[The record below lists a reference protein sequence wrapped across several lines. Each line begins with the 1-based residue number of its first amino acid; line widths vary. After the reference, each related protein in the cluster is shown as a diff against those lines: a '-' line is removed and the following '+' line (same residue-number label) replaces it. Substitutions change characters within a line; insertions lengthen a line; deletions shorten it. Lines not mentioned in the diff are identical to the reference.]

1 MPISTKITALQ
12 LSFLFFLIFF
22 FNSIQIKANNTQPG
36 ENNILNSN
44 IDDSLEYNNY
54 LITSFNKYIN
64 LFQLQ
69 VEGKALLKTDY
80 GDISLRQHYNGNY
93 LKLAD
98 LSSRDDQFWQI
109 TFKKSIFGQL
119 GIIAKQNLI
128 LVSDSRNI
136 GINQLSRINGL
147 MGLEYSDESYY
158 NLSAVA
164 GLESNKLLGLNSQ
177 GQVISVKGG
186 WKNFSFDNVNTSG
199 NISGNWLKL
208 NLDRLDRDILAK
220 FNMFGRFSDDA
231 LLQTSIE
238 YKFLQNNLLSIASNS
253 EFIPIETRQE
263 NYINPKILID
273 YSISEKLALFLD
285 FNLNSNSINREY
297 KQSWKEFDYSNF
309 RRNIAQ
315 MEIAINSGLNWQWG
329 LLNHFVTVGFWNR
342 SESNT
347 LELADKNYSGELL
360 KYQNIENQRD
370 YQTNKFNLLYQTV
383 LNLSRNTNLSVNYNI
398 YLLQYDT
405 PSKQNFDDRDEFS
418 SIFKAIFNHR
428 FSRFT
433 NIEVSFENIQ
443 NHLVYLFSQRSNMNN
458 WNKIYRFSP
467 TVRYKNDFLQ
477 INPKLEVLANYT
489 IYDFANKSSASKSLS
504 LRNISYRDSILI
516 LFTEQIE
523 SRTQFK
529 YQMSDRSLL
538 NWHEFSE
545 YPQIRINEY
554 FIKSLFIRKYING
567 EIGIGCN
574 LFDYQQ
580 SKIQENLVDYDIM
593 SISPEVMI
601 AYRYRDWQL
610 RFNGWYE
617 FQYQNKNKINEIA
630 NMNLSINMFFN

>member
-1 MPISTKITALQ
+1 MPISNKKTALQ
-12 LSFLFFLIFF
+12 LSFLYLLIFF
-22 FNSIQIKANNTQPG
+22 FNSIQIKANNTQPSD
-36 ENNILNSN
+36 NKILNNS
-44 IDDSLEYNNY
+44 IDDSLDYNNY
-54 LITSFNKYIN
+54 LFTNFNKYIN

-69 VEGKALLKTDY
+69 VGGKALLKSDY

-109 TFKKSIFGQL
+109 TYKKSIFGRL

-147 MGLEYSDESYY
+147 MGLEYSDDANY

-177 GQVISVKGG
+177 GQVISVNGG
-186 WKNFSFDNVNTSG
+186 WKDFTFDNLNTSG
-199 NISGNWLKL
+199 NISANWLKL
-208 NLDRLDRDILAK
+208 NLDRLDRDIMAK
-220 FNMFGRFSDDA
+220 LNLFGRFGDDA

-238 YKFLQNNLLSIASNS
+238 YKFLQNNLLSISSNS

-297 KQSWKEFDYSNF
+297 KQSWKEFDYSSF
-309 RRNIAQ
+309 RRKIAQ

-329 LLNHFVTVGFWNR
+329 SLNHFVTVGFWNR

-347 LELADKNYSGELL
+347 LELADKNYSGDLL

-370 YQTNKFNLLYQTV
+370 YQTNKLNLLYQTI
-383 LNLSRNTNLSVNYNI
+383 LNLSRNTNLSVNYNV

-467 TVRYKNDFLQ
+467 IVRYKNDFLQ

-489 IYDFANKSSASKSLS
+489 IYDFANKLSATKSLS

-523 SRTQFK
+523 CRTQFK
-529 YQMSDRSLL
+529 YQMSERSLL
-538 NWHEFSE
+538 NWQEFSE
-545 YPQIRINEY
+545 YPQIRINEF
-554 FIKSLFIRKYING
+554 FIKSLFIRKYIKG

-574 LFDYQQ
+574 FFDYQQ
-580 SKIQENLVDYDIM
+580 SKIQENSVDYDIM

-601 AYRYRDWQL
+601 AYRYSDWQL
-610 RFNGWYE
+610 KFNGWYE

-630 NMNLSINMFFN
+630 NMNLSINIFFN

>member
-36 ENNILNSN
+36 ENNLLNSN

-109 TFKKSIFGQL
+109 TYKKSIFGQL

-147 MGLEYSDESYY
+147 MGLEYSDESNY

-177 GQVISVKGG
+177 GQVLSVKGG
-186 WKNFSFDNVNTSG
+186 WKDFSFDNVRTSG

-208 NLDRLDRDILAK
+208 NLDRLDRDIMAK
-220 FNMFGRFSDDA
+220 LNLFGRFSDDA

-297 KQSWKEFDYSNF
+297 KQSWKETDYSNF

-347 LELADKNYSGELL
+347 LELADKNYSGDLL

-370 YQTNKFNLLYQTV
+370 YQTNKFNLLNQTV
-383 LNLSRNTNLSVNYNI
+383 LTLSRNTNLSVNYNV

-433 NIEVSFENIQ
+433 KIEVSFENIQ

-489 IYDFANKSSASKSLS
+489 IYDFANKSSATKSLS

-516 LFTEQIE
+516 FFTEQIE
-523 SRTQFK
+523 SRIQFK

-574 LFDYQQ
+574 FFDYQQ

-593 SISPEVMI
+593 SVSPEVMI

-610 RFNGWYE
+610 KFNGWYE
-617 FQYQNKNKINEIA
+617 FQYQNKNNINEIA
-630 NMNLSINMFFN
+630 NMNLSIIMFF

>member
-1 MPISTKITALQ
+1 MPISNKKTALQ
-12 LSFLFFLIFF
+12 LSFLYLLIFF
-22 FNSIQIKANNTQPG
+22 FNSIQIKANNTQPSD
-36 ENNILNSN
+36 NKILNNS
-44 IDDSLEYNNY
+44 IDDSLDYNNY
-54 LITSFNKYIN
+54 LFTNFNKYIN

-69 VEGKALLKTDY
+69 VGGKALLKSDY

-109 TFKKSIFGQL
+109 TYKKSIFGRL

-147 MGLEYSDESYY
+147 MGLEYSDDANY

-177 GQVISVKGG
+177 GQVISVNGG
-186 WKNFSFDNVNTSG
+186 WKDFTFDNLNTSG
-199 NISGNWLKL
+199 NISANWLKL
-208 NLDRLDRDILAK
+208 NLDRLDRDIMAK
-220 FNMFGRFSDDA
+220 LNLFGRFGDDA

-238 YKFLQNNLLSIASNS
+238 YKFLQNNLLSISSNS

-297 KQSWKEFDYSNF
+297 KQSWKEFDYSSF
-309 RRNIAQ
+309 RRKIAQ

-329 LLNHFVTVGFWNR
+329 SLNHFVTVGFWNR

-347 LELADKNYSGELL
+347 LELADKNYSGDLL

-370 YQTNKFNLLYQTV
+370 YQTNKLNLLYQTI
-383 LNLSRNTNLSVNYNI
+383 LNLSRNTNLSVNYNV

-489 IYDFANKSSASKSLS
+489 IYDFANKLSATKSLS

-523 SRTQFK
+523 CRTQFK
-529 YQMSDRSLL
+529 YQMSERSLL
-538 NWHEFSE
+538 NWQEFSE
-545 YPQIRINEY
+545 YPQIRINEF
-554 FIKSLFIRKYING
+554 FIKSLFIRKYIKG

-574 LFDYQQ
+574 FFDYQQ
-580 SKIQENLVDYDIM
+580 SKIQENSVDYDIM

-601 AYRYRDWQL
+601 AYRYSDWQL
-610 RFNGWYE
+610 KFNGWYE

-630 NMNLSINMFFN
+630 NMNLSINIFFN